1 MSYKDPSESRDD
13 EMAEAS
19 DKRICTPAASSG
31 KGGGGVRKN
40 LCSVRRKRMRSK
52 MEAADESPVESGDG
66 GGGCGVG
73 GVGGGSDEVRRA
85 SVVSDGCKKAKKTI
99 LLPKRFCG
107 SRDRGRADSPE
118 RTSTQSVTS
127 QARNCGNSNNNSSSS
142 RKMDNHLAMI
152 FMGIVLIFLGHE
164 VQCRRD

>member
-1 MSYKDPSESRDD
+1 M
-13 EMAEAS
+13 
-19 DKRICTPAASSG
+19 
-31 KGGGGVRKN
+31 RKN

-66 GGGCGVG
+66 GGG
-73 GVGGGSDEVRRA
+73 GGSDEVRRA

-99 LLPKRFCG
+99 LLPKRFCR

-127 QARNCGNSNNNSSSS
+127 QARNCGNSNNNNSSSS